1 LLVTSPTGRGIPIYD
16 FIAVDEKAAKMTEIL
31 TFFKKTNEVWPD
43 IKTFVIDKDFVE
55 WRVLETCFPE
65 AKVLLCQYH
74 AVTYWKKVLQK
85 RTYDLKVAQRE
96 VLEDMIIRMMKR

>member
-1 LLVTSPTGRGIPIYD
+1 
-16 FIAVDEKAAKMTEIL
+16 
-31 TFFKKTNEVWPD
+31 
-43 IKTFVIDKDFVE
+43 
-55 WRVLETCFPE
+55 VLETCFPE